1 MLPPLRVSVLVC
13 GPRGGVGKTSLV
25 RRLAEGAF
33 APSVRPTVGVDFGVL
48 PVALGDGRPVRLDI
62 FDLSGAAAFA
72 DTRAELWRDAR
83 VLVLVFDAA
92 SAAGVDAL
100 DDVLAE
106 ARAGGVPATAPLIVV
121 GTKID
126 AAREGAAG
134 AAAGR
139 ARAWAAA
146 HGAPF
151 VETSAL
157 SGEGVE
163 NVRAALARAAASI
176 FA

>member
-1 MLPPLRVSVLVC
+1 MPLRVSVLVC
-13 GPRGGVGKTSLV
+13 GPRGGAGKTSLV
-25 RRLAEGAF
+25 RRLAEGSF

-92 SAAGVDAL
+92 SAAAAGVDAL
-100 DDVLAE
+100 DEVLAE
-106 ARAGGVPATAPLIVV
+106 ARAGGAPMTAPLIVV
-121 GTKID
+121 SAKID
-126 AAREGAAG
+126 VAREGAAD

-163 NVRAALARAAASI
+163 DVRAALARAAASI